1 MKAPFR
7 NPRGEVFPE
16 GGRLETAMA
25 RAIRRWLVLLPLVAA
40 CRSAAGAR
48 YVMDFADGAPGWFL
62 PAEARFAARVEEGHL
77 VLSLKPPRTVGWVL
91 SPFSFRD
98 GQVEVEGTLLEG
110 PSSTDYG
117 LILQAGEGRFYR
129 FAVSADGYYGVFLYE
144 QGSWR
149 IMVDWAMHAAIRT
162 GRTTNHL
169 RVRRAG
175 AEMIFWV
182 NGVEVARIQRGAN
195 EGGGRAGVS
204 IGTMARGDT
213 RVAFDRFAAVRD
225 R

>member
-1 MKAPFR
+1 
-7 NPRGEVFPE
+7 
-16 GGRLETAMA
+16 MA
-25 RAIRRWLVLLPLVAA
+25 CMGWRWILLLPLIAA
-40 CRSAAGAR
+40 CRPAESAR
-48 YVMDFADGAPGWFL
+48 YTMDFKNGAPGWPL
-62 PAEARFAARVEEGHL
+62 SAEARFTVRTENGHL

-98 GQVEVEGTLLEG
+98 GQVEVEGALLEG

-149 IMVDWAMHAAIRT
+149 ILVDWTMHAAIRT

-175 AEMIFWV
+175 TEMIFWV
-182 NGVEVARIQRGAN
+182 NGMEVARIQRGEN

-204 IGTMARGDT
+204 MGTMAWGNA